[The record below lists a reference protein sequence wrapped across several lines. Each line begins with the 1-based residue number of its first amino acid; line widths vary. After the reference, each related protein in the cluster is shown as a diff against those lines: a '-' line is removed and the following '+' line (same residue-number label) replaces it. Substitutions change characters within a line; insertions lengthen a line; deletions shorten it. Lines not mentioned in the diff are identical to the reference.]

1 MSQFSKNA
9 SVIVAAGTAS
19 ILLSAFASAQAEAG
33 DARLGMNL
41 AGPAD
46 WNTELP
52 FVDKHHA
59 LLHQANAHT
68 RLAGI
73 YAKHFDA
80 WEKEGGGLFCYFSSV
95 SRWSKW
101 GSWGILQHYDDDPA
115 KSPKFMATMQW
126 ARRLGQPVGL
136 PPAASD
142 GTSEK

>member
-1 MSQFSKNA
+1 MSHFTRKIA
-9 SVIVAAGTAS
+9 VIVAACTVS
-19 ILLSAFASAQAEAG
+19 ILLLAFVSAQAEAG
-33 DARLGMNL
+33 QARLGMNL

-52 FVDKHHA
+52 FVDKLTA
-59 LLHQANAHT
+59 LLHQANAHP

-80 WEKEGGGLFCYFSSV
+80 WEKEGGELFCYFSSV

-115 KSPKFMATMQW
+115 KSPKFVATMQW
-126 ARRLGQPVGL
+126 ARRLGQPVSL
-136 PPAASD
+136 PPASTDGASQ
-142 GTSEK
+142 K